1 MSAGEYAY
9 GRTRESSAMPICMVV
24 ILLLCSCA
32 CISKLVA
39 AAVPVGLLIITTVPI
54 DTKVN
59 ML

>member
-1 MSAGEYAY
+1 
-9 GRTRESSAMPICMVV
+9 MPICMVV